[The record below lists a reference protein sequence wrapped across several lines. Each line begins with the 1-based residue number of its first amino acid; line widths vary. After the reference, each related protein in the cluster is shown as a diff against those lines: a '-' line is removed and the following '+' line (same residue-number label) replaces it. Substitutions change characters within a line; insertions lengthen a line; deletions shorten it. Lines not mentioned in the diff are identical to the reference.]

1 MVSKPAVED
10 ISDCSL
16 FGVKTEEEEEDD
28 AGTDH
33 DAEADDTLYVG
44 SQRLHPIMAG
54 SNVAEVFTCAF
65 QHAIAIWIV
74 VVVVVLSGTERAFC
88 LTLRL

>member
-1 MVSKPAVED
+1 MLGVALKKPTR
-10 ISDCSL
+10 L
-16 FGVKTEEEEEDD
+16 PLNFGS
-28 AGTDH
+28 GR
-33 DAEADDTLYVG
+33 LYVG

-74 VVVVVLSGTERAFC
+74 VVVVVLSEIERAFH